1 VLIGRDGSVIPVS
14 RLDELLGL
22 SSRGGKVEA
31 GEHVVL
37 VHYADGIKRGLVVGG
52 LGGRIEA
59 VVKPLAQ
66 VFRSVRGVSGATVLG
81 DGSVALILDP
91 RTMFLHGEGH

>member
-1 VLIGRDGSVIPVS
+1 
-14 RLDELLGL
+14 
-22 SSRGGKVEA
+22 
-31 GEHVVL
+31 VVL